1 MDKKDYMRLPKER
14 LAELLEQRDKADEV
28 NRELM
33 GRVMPS
39 SIVVA
44 PYTPPCY
51 ASDGMCINPQMDC
64 VNCPKRGLTGGH
76 WSTDTGCT
84 Q

>member
-1 MDKKDYMRLPKER
+1 MKLTKKDYMRMPKER
-14 LAELLEQRDKADEV
+14 LAELLELRDKADE
-28 NRELM
+28 LM
-33 GRVMPS
+33 DRIAPP

-51 ASDGMCINPQMDC
+51 APDGICTNPQMDC
-64 VNCPKRGLTGGH
+64 VNCPKRCLTSGR
-76 WSTDTGCT
+76 WSTDTGGT